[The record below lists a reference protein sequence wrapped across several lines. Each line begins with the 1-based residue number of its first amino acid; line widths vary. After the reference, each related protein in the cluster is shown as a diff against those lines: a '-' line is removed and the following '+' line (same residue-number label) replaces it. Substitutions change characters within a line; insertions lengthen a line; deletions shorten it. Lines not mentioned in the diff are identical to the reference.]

1 MEQKYLYLAI
11 DFFSILF
18 PFLFSFYSKYNFSKK
33 WKYLWLAI
41 LLPAIFFIVW
51 DEWFTQMGVWGF
63 NTRYLTGKFIFSLPI
78 EEVLFFICIPYACV
92 FTYEAVNYLI
102 SWRMS
107 LKQQNLITD
116 ILAALLFISGVIFF
130 DRWYTSVTFIL
141 ASAFLN
147 LHRWVWKSDYLGKFY
162 VAFLFI
168 LIPFFITNGILTGTG
183 IEEQVVWYNDAENL
197 GIRMLTIPVEDT
209 FYGMLLL
216 LMNVSLFEYLQKK
229 RKGLKA
235 PSR

>member
-1 MEQKYLYLAI
+1 MKDKFVYLAI
-11 DFFSILF
+11 DFFSIIF
-18 PFLFSFYSKYNFSKK
+18 PFIFSFYPKHNFSKK
-33 WKYLWLAI
+33 WRYLWVAI
-41 LLPAIFFIVW
+41 LVPAIFFVLW

-63 NTRYLTGKFIFSLPI
+63 TPRYLTGINLGSLPL

-102 SWRMS
+102 SWRLS
-107 LKQQNLITD
+107 EKYTNLITD
-116 ILAALLFISGVIFF
+116 LLMFVMLIAGGINIG
-130 DRWYTSVTFIL
+130 RWYTGVTFIL
-141 ASAFLN
+141 LAIFLG
-147 LHRWVWKSDYLGKFY
+147 LHRWVWKTNYLGKFY

-197 GIRMLTIPVEDT
+197 GIRMGTIPVEDT

-216 LMNVSLFEYLQKK
+216 MMNVSLFEYLQKK
-229 RKGLKA
+229 KGHVA
-235 PSR
+235 PS